1 MWGCVR
7 AFQSFTF
14 VSFVFRTLVLDI
26 VPIGHERF
34 VDNFRTFVAKAYIN
48 ILLSTFSDR
57 VSYINFEIDV
67 NITDAV
73 MNIILL
79 VSFFSLHTNLN
90 VV

>member
-1 MWGCVR
+1 MV
-7 AFQSFTF
+7 
-14 VSFVFRTLVLDI
+14 
-26 VPIGHERF
+26 F
-34 VDNFRTFVAKAYIN
+34 VDNFATFVAKAYIKIN